1 MENDVSINKN
11 KSKIK
16 SKIFFQKCNYNYI
29 FFLCYMIFFFLNTY
43 IGFDNYPDK
52 FESISSY
59 IKKENLLLILQLMHL
74 YTSTLSNLLAVI
86 PYFIRKRLL
95 AKNENNIEII
105 KAIDKKETND
115 EIDLIYN
122 DIHYIESEKKKKK
135 FKILCILV
143 GVLDFLQKFPFVL
156 FNLIFREKEFMI
168 YSFSCIAPFAIAI
181 QFVCSYY
188 ILKIHFY
195 KLQYF
200 SLFLNIGI
208 FIIILICDII
218 NATKNKL
225 DANTFYIYALNIIF
239 LSIELSYGKILILE
253 GFLSVYLLMIIKSSI
268 LIVLVIIFSLIFLIF
283 DKDKEIFKGVGLLF
297 SKFIFL
303 TIANILSH
311 FLEDLFLWL
320 IIDRFSPNYNPF
332 AIIFQ
337 EVSYAILR
345 IILYV
350 ISTIGVIIH
359 NEIVVINIC
368 NLGSDTKY
376 FLDMKFQYEE
386 LYAQTDNP
394 EILKRFETF
403 EEMEDIN
410 EDNENPINDE
420 MNNSST
426 N

>member
-1 MENDVSINKN
+1 
-11 KSKIK
+11 
-16 SKIFFQKCNYNYI
+16 
-29 FFLCYMIFFFLNTY
+29 
-43 IGFDNYPDK
+43 
-52 FESISSY
+52 
-59 IKKENLLLILQLMHL
+59 
-74 YTSTLSNLLAVI
+74 
-86 PYFIRKRLL
+86 
-95 AKNENNIEII
+95 
-105 KAIDKKETND
+105 
-115 EIDLIYN
+115 
-122 DIHYIESEKKKKK
+122 
-135 FKILCILV
+135 
-143 GVLDFLQKFPFVL
+143 
-156 FNLIFREKEFMI
+156 
-168 YSFSCIAPFAIAI
+168 
-181 QFVCSYY
+181 
-188 ILKIHFY
+188 
-195 KLQYF
+195 
-200 SLFLNIGI
+200 
-208 FIIILICDII
+208 
-218 NATKNKL
+218 
-225 DANTFYIYALNIIF
+225 
-239 LSIELSYGKILILE
+239 
-253 GFLSVYLLMIIKSSI
+253 MIIKSSI

-283 DKDKEIFKGVGLLF
+283 DKDKEVFNGVGLLF

-337 EVSYAILR
+337 EVSYSILDAVSGVNYSLEVWDICLR